1 LSRGPRKIHFLDR
14 LKCVLKGVFWLV
26 RDGFEAVLEA
36 CRIVLGDPID
46 TGSRRGRKSYP
57 RPILMAIIYI
67 AIREGWSLRQAER
80 WCLENFELLKRFGWT
95 YGNPPKKST
104 FHKMMKEIDVALLQK
119 ISAVIKHLKGEI
131 YLPL

>member
-1 LSRGPRKIHFLDR
+1 M
-14 LKCVLKGVFWLV
+14 V

-36 CRIVLGDPID
+36 CRIVLGDPLD
-46 TGSRRGRKSYP
+46 TGNRSRRGRKSYP

-67 AIREGWSLRQAER
+67 AIREGWSLRQAES
-80 WCLENFELLKRFGWT
+80 WCLENFELLKLHGWT
-95 YGNPPKKST
+95 YRNPPKKST
-104 FHKMMKEIDVALLQK
+104 FHKMMKEIDVALLQR